1 MSERNKNNWCNLQK
15 LARIGELASGVAHEL
30 TNPLNNIGLI
40 LGNAL
45 ERLDGGSL
53 DVGHIRQALEKGRGQ
68 VHRASAIIDHLRTFA
83 RTALTPFEPVAI
95 HQVIR
100 SAAPLVEAELRLP
113 RRTVHEALL

>member
-1 MSERNKNNWCNLQK
+1 
-15 LARIGELASGVAHEL
+15 
-30 TNPLNNIGLI
+30 LI

-95 HQVIR
+95 HQGR
-100 SAAPLVEAELRLP
+100 RPPSSRQSCASHVELSMKLCSDDPCCWA
-113 RRTVHEALL
+113 T